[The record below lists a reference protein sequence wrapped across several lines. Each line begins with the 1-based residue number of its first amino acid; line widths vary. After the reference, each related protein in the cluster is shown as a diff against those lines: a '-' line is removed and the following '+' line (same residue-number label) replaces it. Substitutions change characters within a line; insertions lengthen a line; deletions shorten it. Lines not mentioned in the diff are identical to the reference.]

1 MEYRRLG
8 STELEVSAVSFGT
21 WAIGGD
27 WGPVD
32 EDEAVRAI
40 YRAIDLGVNF
50 FDTADIYGGGRS
62 EELLRKTTA
71 DKADEIFIATKFCRA
86 GDLHDP
92 ANYSEKQVREYC
104 EGSLKRLGRERI
116 DLYQIHCPP
125 TEILRDGS
133 VFEVLD
139 KLQQEG
145 KIRYYGVSVE
155 SVEEALICMEYPGV
169 RALQVIFNIFRQKLI
184 DELFPVAK
192 EKGVG
197 LLARVP
203 LASGLLTGKFTK
215 ESRFAEDDH
224 RNYNRDGQAFNVGE
238 TFAGLPFEEGRGTRR
253 PAALD
258 RRGAR
263 LHGPGRP
270 AVDPGVRRRQLR
282 DPGIQDCGP
291 GGRERGRPGRARLLP
306 GRDGPPRPVL
316 PGRSGAAHPGAVLS
330 GITASGSKRG
340 ARSLLLPSSSGGGP
354 GRARRPAPPA
364 GS

>member
-238 TFAGLPFEEGRGTRR
+238 TFAGLPFEKGVELADQLRWIAEGRGSMARAALRWILEFDAVSCVIPGFKTVAQVEENV
-253 PAALD
+253 AALD
-258 RRGAR
+258 VPGFSPEEMAR
-263 LHGPGRP
+263 LARFYRDKVAQHIRGPY
-270 AVDPGVRRRQLR
+270 
-282 DPGIQDCGP
+282 
-291 GGRERGRPGRARLLP
+291 
-306 GRDGPPRPVL
+306 
-316 PGRSGAAHPGAVLS
+316 
-330 GITASGSKRG
+330 
-340 ARSLLLPSSSGGGP
+340 
-354 GRARRPAPPA
+354 
-364 GS
+364 